1 MSDFDR
7 RLLELLS
14 QVDSRKGEYINP
26 YKLHKIL
33 EVIDDFNP
41 EIENIPE
48 LSKLRDKAYDEA
60 NGMFGR

>member
-1 MSDFDR
+1 
-7 RLLELLS
+7 LLS